1 MMALVLSLKVA
12 CVATVLAAMLALMVV
27 YVVRARSAF
36 LSVAVSS
43 LAMLPLVLPPTVLG
57 YYLLTSLGPDSVIG
71 RSFYG
76 LTHQHIAF
84 TQLGC
89 VLAASI
95 TAVPVV
101 FQATLGAL
109 DALDP
114 SYAEQAATLGLSR
127 FRIFV
132 RIELPLVRTAALA
145 GLALGFARALG
156 DFGATMMFAGSFP
169 GRTQTASIAVYEA
182 FQSGDLAL
190 ANQLAVALA
199 GLGFAV
205 VFGVG
210 MLSHRAQRVAS
221 RGRYD

>member
-1 MMALVLSLKVA
+1 MALVLSLKVA
-12 CVATVLAAMLALMVV
+12 SVATVLAALLALMGV
-27 YVVRARSAF
+27 YLVRARSPF
-36 LSVAVSS
+36 LSVLISS
-43 LAMLPLVLPPTVLG
+43 FAMLPLVLPPTVLG
-57 YYLLTSLGPDSVIG
+57 YYLLTSLGPDSFVG
-71 RSFYG
+71 HSFYR
-76 LTHQHIAF
+76 LTRQHIAF

-127 FRIFV
+127 FWIFV
-132 RIELPLVRTAALA
+132 RIELPLARSGVLA

-190 ANQLAVALA
+190 ANDLAFALA
-199 GLGFAV
+199 GLGFIV

-210 MLSHRAQRVAS
+210 ILSHRAAGKQADR
-221 RGRYD
+221 RRFP